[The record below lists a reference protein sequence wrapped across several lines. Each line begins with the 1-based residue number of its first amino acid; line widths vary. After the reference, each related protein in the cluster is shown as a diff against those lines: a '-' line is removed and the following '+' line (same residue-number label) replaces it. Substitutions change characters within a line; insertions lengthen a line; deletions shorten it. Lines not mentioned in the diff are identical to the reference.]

1 MADDATDSAFGIIMF
16 FLILGLIAYA
26 AGTSGATSG
35 STTKTTTPT
44 YTTTPAPPNQP
55 AQTDTSNIPTG
66 PLSRCS
72 GKVIAS
78 KTNTT
83 SNGSVNVKI
92 YFSAVHNDRN
102 CVVVTRRD
110 WPGRMQGRM
119 TARIW
124 FSDYGGRAWPESAER
139 TIAPHVT
146 RVTGVY
152 LDDTYNRCVSA
163 SGSYAPYSGMSR
175 VTVRVDN
182 VGCN

>member
-16 FLILGLIAYA
+16 LLILGLIAYA
-26 AGTSGATSG
+26 AGGSSATSG
-35 STTKTTTPT
+35 STTRTTTPT
-44 YTTTPAPPNQP
+44 YTTPAPPNQP
-55 AQTDTSNIPTG
+55 AQTDTSNIPGG
-66 PLSRCS
+66 PLSSCS

-83 SNGSVNVKI
+83 SDGSVNVKI
-92 YFSAVHNDRN
+92 YFSAGHNDRN

-110 WPGRMQGRM
+110 WASRMQGRM

-152 LDDTYNRCVSA
+152 LDDTYNRCISA
-163 SGSYAPYSGMSR
+163 SGSYAPYNGMSR

>member
-16 FLILGLIAYA
+16 LLILGLIAYA
-26 AGTSGATSG
+26 VGGSSATSG

-44 YTTTPAPPNQP
+44 YTTTPAPTNQP
-55 AQTDTSNIPTG
+55 AQTDNSNIPGG
-66 PLSRCS
+66 PLSSCS

-78 KTNTT
+78 KTKST
-83 SNGSVNVKI
+83 SDGSINVKI
-92 YFSAVHNDRN
+92 YFSSAHNDRN
-102 CVVVTRRD
+102 CVVVTRRG
-110 WPGRMQGRM
+110 WPPRMQGRM

-139 TIAPHVT
+139 TIAPHVN

-163 SGSYAPYSGMSR
+163 SGTYAPYNGMSR

>member
-16 FLILGLIAYA
+16 LLILGLIAYA
-26 AGTSGATSG
+26 AGGSSATSG
-35 STTKTTTPT
+35 STTTTTPT
-44 YTTTPAPPNQP
+44 YKTTPVPPNQP
-55 AQTDTSNIPTG
+55 AQTDRNNIPGG
-66 PLSRCS
+66 PLSSCS

-83 SNGSVNVKI
+83 SDGSVNVKI
-92 YFSAVHNDRN
+92 YFSSAHNDRN
-102 CVVVTRRD
+102 CVVVTRRG
-110 WPGRMQGRM
+110 WPPKMQGRM

-163 SGSYAPYSGMSR
+163 SGSYAPYNGLSR